1 MLSSVVRSRPVTDLF
16 SAARAGYA
24 DANDNNGRRWPLRA
38 FDTAA
43 AHVSIF
49 DALIAASR
57 KHGAKKPILEDQERN
72 PLTYTDL
79 LRGAFALGRKIS
91 GFTEKGERVGV
102 MLPSSVGGVVT
113 FFALHAFGR
122 IPTMLNFTAG
132 IRNLK
137 AACDLA
143 GVKTVLTSHRFVEQ
157 GKLHDLI
164 DALESKAKVVYLED
178 VRKTVGLSD
187 KLFAAAAGAMPTQFR
202 TALNPDDPGV
212 ILFTSGSFGAPRG
225 VVLSHTNLVANCR
238 QINQHIPLDTNW
250 VFFNPL
256 PIFHCFGLTGGA
268 LLPILTGLKAF
279 QYPSPLHIKQ
289 IPQLVKDT
297 KANVLFATDTF
308 INQYARSAEPD
319 ELSGLTFVV
328 CGAEKVRDETHNLIH
343 DKFGPIPLLE
353 GYGATE
359 ASPVIA
365 VNKPGD
371 NRRGTVGGLLP
382 GIETRLEPVP
392 GIPGGGKLLVRGPN
406 IMSGYL
412 NAEGGIE
419 PLPGGWHDTG
429 DVVSLSDDEWIKILG
444 RVKRFAKVGG
454 EMVSLTAAEDLAA
467 AVWPD
472 CRHAV
477 VALPDP
483 KKGERLILVTD
494 RRDADTAAL
503 VAHAQKIGA
512 PELAVPRKIIKVQE
526 IPVLGTGK
534 TDYVALQRI
543 VDTEIRRAA

>member
-1 MLSSVVRSRPVTDLF
+1 MT
-16 SAARAGYA
+16 
-24 DANDNNGRRWPLRA
+24 A
-38 FDTAA
+38 FDSAEA
-43 AHVSIF
+43 QSAIF
-49 DALIAASR
+49 DTLIAASR
-57 KHGAKKPILEDQERN
+57 KYGPKKPILEDQERN

-91 GFTEKGERVGV
+91 AFTKKGERVGV

-122 IPTMLNFTAG
+122 VPTMLNFTAG

-137 AACDLA
+137 AACELA
-143 GVKTVLTSHRFVEQ
+143 GVQTVLTSHRFVEQ

-164 DALESKAKVVYLED
+164 DALETMTHVVYLEE
-178 VRKTVGLSD
+178 VRKTVGLAD
-187 KLFAAAAGAMPTQFR
+187 KLFAAAAGALPTQFR
-202 TALNPDDPGV
+202 VPVNPSAPGV

-225 VVLSHTNLVANCR
+225 VVLSHLNLVSNCR
-238 QINQHIPLDTNW
+238 QISQHIPLDTNW

-268 LLPILTGLKAF
+268 LLPIFSGLKAF

-308 INQYARSAEPD
+308 LNQYARSAEPG

-328 CGAEKVRDETHNLIH
+328 LGAEKVREETHNLIH
-343 DKFGPIPLLE
+343 EKFGPIPLLE

-365 VNKPGD
+365 VNKPTD
-371 NRRGTVGGLLP
+371 NRRGTVGGIVP
-382 GIETRLEPVP
+382 GVETRLEPVP
-392 GIPGGGKLLVRGPN
+392 GIPGGGKLMVRGPN

-412 NAEGGIE
+412 KADGGIE
-419 PLPGGWHDTG
+419 PPAGGWHDTG
-429 DVVSLSDDEWIKILG
+429 DVVSLTDDGWIKILG

-454 EMVSLTAAEDLAA
+454 EMVSLMAAEDLAA

-477 VALPDP
+477 VALVDP
-483 KKGERLILVTD
+483 KKGERLVLVTD
-494 RRDADTAAL
+494 RRDAETGPLIAYARE
-503 VAHAQKIGA
+503 IGA

-543 VDTEIRRAA
+543 VDAEIRRAA

>member
-1 MLSSVVRSRPVTDLF
+1 M
-16 SAARAGYA
+16 
-24 DANDNNGRRWPLRA
+24 RA
-38 FDTAA
+38 FDSAKAQST
-43 AHVSIF
+43 IF
-49 DALIAASR
+49 DALIQSAR
-57 KHGAKKPILEDQERN
+57 KHGLKKPILEDQERS
-72 PLTYTDL
+72 PLTYLDL
-79 LRGAFALGRKIS
+79 IRAAFALGRKIAA
-91 GFTEKGERVGV
+91 FTARGERVGV
-102 MLPSSVGGVVT
+102 MLPSSSGGVVT

-137 AACDLA
+137 AACELA

-164 DALESKAKVVYLED
+164 DALETMTSVVYLED

-187 KLFAAAAGAMPTQFR
+187 KLFAAAAGALPKSFR
-202 TALNPDDPGV
+202 TAVKPSDPGV

-225 VVLSHTNLVANCR
+225 VVLSHSNLVANCK
-238 QINQHIPLDTNW
+238 QIAQHIPLDPAW

-268 LLPILTGLKAF
+268 LLPIFEGMKAF

-289 IPQLVKDT
+289 IPPLVKDT
-297 KANVLFATDTF
+297 RANVLFATDTF
-308 INQYARSAEPD
+308 INQYARSAERD

-328 CGAEKVRDETHNLIH
+328 CGAEKVRDETHNLITER
-343 DKFGPIPLLE
+343 FGPIPLLE

-365 VNKPGD
+365 VNTPTD

-382 GIETRLEPVP
+382 GVEARLEPVE

-406 IMSGYL
+406 IMAGYL
-412 NAEGGIE
+412 RADGGIDPPE
-419 PLPGGWHDTG
+419 GGWHDTG
-429 DVVSLSDDEWIKILG
+429 DVVSLGDDDWIRILG

-454 EMVSLTAAEDLAA
+454 EMVSLTAAEDLAV

-472 CRHAV
+472 GRHAV
-477 VALPDP
+477 IALPDP
-483 KKGERLILVTD
+483 KKGERIVLVTD
-494 RRDADTAAL
+494 RRDAEAAAL
-503 VAHAQKIGA
+503 LAHAQQIGA
-512 PELAVPRKIIKVQE
+512 PEIAVPRKIIKVPE

-543 VDTEIRRAA
+543 VDAEMQRGG

>member
-1 MLSSVVRSRPVTDLF
+1 M
-16 SAARAGYA
+16 
-24 DANDNNGRRWPLRA
+24 RA
-38 FDTAA
+38 FDSASA
-43 AHVSIF
+43 QSSIF

-57 KHGAKKPILEDQERN
+57 KYGAKKPILEDQERN
-72 PLTYTDL
+72 PLTYLDL
-79 LRGAFALGRKIS
+79 IRGSFALGRKIS
-91 GFTEKGERVGV
+91 AFTKAGERVGV
-102 MLPSSVGGVVT
+102 MLPSSSGGVVT

-122 IPTMLNFTAG
+122 VPTMLNFTAG

-137 AACDLA
+137 AACELA
-143 GVKTVLTSHRFVEQ
+143 GVRTVLTSHRFVEQ

-164 DALESKAKVVYLED
+164 DALETMTNVVYLED
-178 VRKTVGLSD
+178 VRATVGLAD
-187 KLFAAAAGAMPTQFR
+187 KLFAAAAGALPKQFR
-202 TALNPDDPGV
+202 TPLSPREPGV

-225 VVLSHTNLVANCR
+225 VVLSQANLVANCR
-238 QINQHIPLDTNW
+238 QIAQHIELDTDW

-256 PIFHCFGLTGGA
+256 PIFHVFGLTGGA
-268 LLPILTGLKAF
+268 LLPILSGLKAF
-279 QYPSPLHIKQ
+279 QYPSPLHVKQ
-289 IPQLVKDT
+289 IPPLVKDT

-308 INQYARSAEPD
+308 INQYARSAEKD

-343 DKFGPIPLLE
+343 EKFGPIPLLE

-359 ASPVIA
+359 CSPVIA
-365 VNKPGD
+365 VNKPED
-371 NRRGTVGGLLP
+371 NRRGTVGALLP
-382 GIETRLEPVP
+382 GMETRLEPVE

-406 IMSGYL
+406 VMSGYL
-412 NAEGGIE
+412 RPDGGVE
-419 PLPGGWHDTG
+419 PPNEGWHDTG
-429 DVVSLSDDEWIKILG
+429 DVVSITDDGWVKILG

-494 RRDADTAAL
+494 RRDAEAAPL
-503 VAHAQKIGA
+503 LAHAQQIGA
-512 PELAVPRKIIKVQE
+512 PELAVPRKIIRVPE

-543 VDTEIRRAA
+543 VDAEIKRAA

>member
-1 MLSSVVRSRPVTDLF
+1 
-16 SAARAGYA
+16 
-24 DANDNNGRRWPLRA
+24 LRA
-38 FDTAA
+38 FDSAKAQST
-43 AHVSIF
+43 IF

-57 KHGAKKPILEDQERN
+57 KHGLKKPILEDQERN
-72 PLTYTDL
+72 PLSYLDL
-79 LRGAFALGRKIS
+79 IRASFALGKKIAA
-91 GFTEKGERVGV
+91 FTRKGERVGV
-102 MLPSSVGGVVT
+102 MLPSSSGGVVT

-137 AACDLA
+137 AACALA

-164 DALESKAKVVYLED
+164 DALETLTNVVYLEE

-187 KLFAAAAGAMPTQFR
+187 RLFAAAAGALPRQFR
-202 TALNPDDPGV
+202 TPLSPSDPGV

-225 VVLSHTNLVANCR
+225 VVLSHSNLVANAR
-238 QINQHIPLDTNW
+238 QVAQHIPLDPSW

-268 LLPILTGLKAF
+268 LLPIFEGMKAF

-289 IPQLVKDT
+289 IPALVKDT

-328 CGAEKVRDETHNLIH
+328 CGAEKVREETHNLIAQ
-343 DKFGPIPLLE
+343 KFGPIPLLE

-365 VNKPGD
+365 VNTPTD

-382 GIETRLEPVP
+382 GIETRLEPVE

-406 IMSGYL
+406 IMAGYL
-412 NAEGGIE
+412 KPDGGIE
-419 PLPGGWHDTG
+419 PPAGGWHDTG
-429 DVVSLSDDEWIKILG
+429 DVVSLSDDNWIKILG
-444 RVKRFAKVGG
+444 RVKRFAKVAG

-477 VALPDP
+477 IALPDP

-494 RRDADTAAL
+494 RRDAEPGAL

-512 PELAVPRKIIKVQE
+512 PELAVPRKIIRVPE

-543 VDTEIRRAA
+543 VDTELTKAA